1 MRTYNHNIWTDAMQ
15 SRMNELIE
23 SFGIEKRFNKYGEPT
38 LNLSSESKKRLGVIA
53 EMMNREF
60 DCTLSFSSV
69 ANRYHISASSKEQL
83 KDIRARR
90 KAYEM
95 KRNQRAKEHKV
106 EQTQLALDEPTPTPA
121 PTNIR
126 IADVII
132 KCGRLVSEDKM
143 TPEELYN
150 LIDTL

>member
-1 MRTYNHNIWTDAMQ
+1 MRTYNHNIWTDEMQ

-106 EQTQLALDEPTPTPA
+106 EQTQLALDEPTPTP
-121 PTNIR
+121 TNIR

>member
-1 MRTYNHNIWTDAMQ
+1 MT
-15 SRMNELIE
+15 
-23 SFGIEKRFNKYGEPT
+23 
-38 LNLSSESKKRLGVIA
+38 
-53 EMMNREF
+53 
-60 DCTLSFSSV
+60 
-69 ANRYHISASSKEQL
+69 ASSTEQR

-95 KRNQRAKEHKV
+95 KRNQRANEHKV
-106 EQTQLALDEPTPTPA
+106 EQTQLALDEPTPTPT

-132 KCGRLVSEDKM
+132 KCGRLVKEDKM